1 MNCRDCEELLQRQLD
16 GESLPTS
23 ADLEQHLADCGNCR
37 GLFAAAQ
44 RLRQGLRAVARPTA
58 PALFTERATARV
70 LAARRRQ
77 RVRRLAVAGFALA
90 ASVLIAVWYF
100 SGDAR
105 APAVQPEV
113 VEAKKPVP
121 VPAPKEPS
129 LREAV
134 GEARTALD
142 GLTDKVLANTRDQAD
157 VFRDATAPLEIAR
170 VDLGHRRTPTD
181 PKPARPRPGMTT
193 GLQTIAAT
201 TRRGISFMLQETP
214 PLQPGKKNA
223 AQ

>member
-23 ADLEQHLADCGNCR
+23 ADLEQHLAECGNCR

-70 LAARRRQ
+70 LAARRRH

-105 APAVQPEV
+105 LPAVQPEV
-113 VEAKKPVP
+113 ESITDFAQKDAAVAKFLGTK
-121 VPAPKEPS
+121 
-129 LREAV
+129 
-134 GEARTALD
+134 
-142 GLTDKVLANTRDQAD
+142 TD
-157 VFRDATAPLEIAR
+157 
-170 VDLGHRRTPTD
+170 
-181 PKPARPRPGMTT
+181 
-193 GLQTIAAT
+193 
-201 TRRGISFMLQETP
+201 
-214 PLQPGKKNA
+214 
-223 AQ
+223 